1 MIVPD
6 GTRIAYDTFGRSDGE
21 PLLLLQGLGADGR
34 GWIRQRRAMG
44 ERYRCIAVD
53 NRGVGRSDVP
63 EGPYDLEVMA
73 ADAVAVLDDLG
84 VESAHVMGASMGGI
98 MSQILG
104 VRHQERVRSLTLACT
119 GCHHLQWRRD
129 LLAEWGELARTKGMR
144 AVVDEASHWL
154 VGPRARVRFWPVIGW
169 LGPLAL
175 QVKAEAFAAQI
186 DAILALD
193 DHLRF
198 ELEQVKVPTLVIVG
212 SQDILTPIGD
222 SELIHELIPDSE
234 LVIVTGAAHG
244 FMVEHAGSFNRGVRG
259 FLDRV
264 TADDPDPDLDR
275 LTESWLTAS
284 AGCIR

>member
-6 GTRIAYDTFGRSDGE
+6 GARIAYDTFGRSDGE

-44 ERYRCIAVD
+44 ESYRCIAVD

-84 VESAHVMGASMGGI
+84 VDSAHVMGASMGGI

-129 LLAEWGELARTKGMR
+129 LLAEWGDLARTKGMR

-186 DAILALD
+186 GAILALD

-264 TADDPDPDLDR
+264 TADDPAPDPDPADHPDPADLPDP
-275 LTESWLTAS
+275 A
-284 AGCIR
+284 

>member
-1 MIVPD
+1 MIASD
-6 GTRIAYDTFGRSDGE
+6 GARIAYDTFGRAEGE

-129 LLAEWGELARTKGMR
+129 LLAEWGDLARTKGMR
-144 AVVDEASHWL
+144 SVVDEASSWL

-264 TADDPDPDLDR
+264 TADDDPDP
-275 LTESWLTAS
+275 A
-284 AGCIR
+284 

>member
-1 MIVPD
+1 M
-6 GTRIAYDTFGRSDGE
+6 
-21 PLLLLQGLGADGR
+21 
-34 GWIRQRRAMG
+34 
-44 ERYRCIAVD
+44 
-53 NRGVGRSDVP
+53 
-63 EGPYDLEVMA
+63 
-73 ADAVAVLDDLG
+73 
-84 VESAHVMGASMGGI
+84 
-98 MSQILG
+98 
-104 VRHQERVRSLTLACT
+104 
-119 GCHHLQWRRD
+119 
-129 LLAEWGELARTKGMR
+129 
-144 AVVDEASHWL
+144 
-154 VGPRARVRFWPVIGW
+154 RFWPVIGW

-264 TADDPDPDLDR
+264 TADDPDP
-275 LTESWLTAS
+275 A
-284 AGCIR
+284 

>member
-1 MIVPD
+1 MTVPD
-6 GTRIAYDTFGRSDGE
+6 GTRIAYDTYGRSDGE

-84 VESAHVMGASMGGI
+84 VDSAHVMGASMGGI

-129 LLAEWGELARTKGMR
+129 LLAEWGDLARTKGMR

-198 ELEQVKVPTLVIVG
+198 ELEQVKVPTLVMVG

-234 LVIVTGAAHG
+234 LVILTGAAHG

-259 FLDRV
+259 FLDRI
-264 TADDPDPDLDR
+264 TADDPDPDPDP
-275 LTESWLTAS
+275 A
-284 AGCIR
+284 

>member
-6 GTRIAYDTFGRSDGE
+6 GARIAYDTFGRSDGE

-84 VESAHVMGASMGGI
+84 VDSAHVMGASMGGI

-129 LLAEWGELARTKGMR
+129 LLAEWGDLARTKGMR

-186 DAILALD
+186 GAILALD

-212 SQDILTPIGD
+212 SQDILTPIGA
-222 SELIHELIPDSE
+222 SELLHELIPDSE

-264 TADDPDPDLDR
+264 TADDPAPDPDPADLPDP
-275 LTESWLTAS
+275 A
-284 AGCIR
+284 

>member
-1 MIVPD
+1 VVVPD

-21 PLLLLQGLGADGR
+21 PLLLLQGLGADSR

-44 ERYRCIAVD
+44 ERYRCVTVD

-63 EGPYDLEVMA
+63 EGPYDLGIMA

-84 VESAHVMGASMGGI
+84 LESAHVMGASMGGI
-98 MSQILG
+98 LSQIVA

-129 LLAEWGELARTKGMR
+129 LLAEWRELAVTRGMR
-144 AVVDEASHWL
+144 AVVDEASRWL
-154 VGPRARVRFWPVIGW
+154 IGPRARVRFWPVISL
-169 LGPLAL
+169 LGPMAL
-175 QVKAEAFAAQI
+175 QVKPEAFAAQV

-193 DHLRF
+193 DSLRF
-198 ELEQVKVPTLVIVG
+198 ELEQVKVPAFIIVG

-222 SELIHELIPDSE
+222 SELLHELLPDSE
-234 LVIVTGAAHG
+234 MVIVTGAAHG
-244 FMVEHAGSFNRGVRG
+244 FMIEHAGSFNRGVRG

-264 TADDPDPDLDR
+264 TADR
-275 LTESWLTAS
+275 V
-284 AGCIR
+284 

>member
-1 MIVPD
+1 MVVPD
-6 GTRIAYDTFGRSDGE
+6 GTRIAYDTFGRADGE

-34 GWIRQRRAMG
+34 GWIRQRRAVG

-73 ADAVAVLDDLG
+73 ADAVAVLDHAG

-98 MSQILG
+98 LSQILG
-104 VRHQERVRSLTLACT
+104 VRHQDRVRSLSLACT

-129 LLAEWGELARTKGMR
+129 LLAEWGELAVARGMR

-154 VGPRARVRFWPVIGW
+154 MGPRSRMRLWPVISL
-169 LGPLAL
+169 LGPMAL
-175 QVKAEAFAAQI
+175 QVKAEAFKAQI

-193 DHLRF
+193 DSLRF
-198 ELEQVKVPTLVIVG
+198 ELEQVKVPTFVIVG

-234 LVIVTGAAHG
+234 MVIVTGAAHG
-244 FMVEHAGSFNRGVRG
+244 FMVEQAGAFNRGIRG

-264 TADDPDPDLDR
+264 TAVDPV
-275 LTESWLTAS
+275 
-284 AGCIR
+284 

>member
-1 MIVPD
+1 MVVPD

-73 ADAVAVLDDLG
+73 ADAVAVLDHAGID
-84 VESAHVMGASMGGI
+84 SAHVMGASMGGI
-98 MSQILG
+98 LSQILG
-104 VRHQERVRSLTLACT
+104 VRHQERVRSLSLACT

-129 LLAEWGELARTKGMR
+129 LLAEWGDLAVDRGMR

-154 VGPRARVRFWPVIGW
+154 MGPRSRMRLWPVISL
-169 LGPLAL
+169 LGPMAL
-175 QVKAEAFAAQI
+175 QVKAEAFKAQI

-193 DHLRF
+193 DSLRF
-198 ELEQVKVPTLVIVG
+198 ELEQVKVPTFVIVG

-234 LVIVTGAAHG
+234 MVIVTGAAHG
-244 FMVEHAGSFNRGVRG
+244 FMVEQAGSFNRGIRG
-259 FLDRV
+259 FLDRI
-264 TADDPDPDLDR
+264 TAVDPV
-275 LTESWLTAS
+275 
-284 AGCIR
+284 